1 MATFWTSAA
10 AVGIGAS
17 LGAIL
22 RWQLS
27 LWLNRSTWSISM
39 GTLVANWLG
48 AYLVGIAMAWIG
60 SDPRIPDHWKLFII
74 TGFLGGLTTFSTF
87 SAELVHL
94 LQENRLMTAAMQ
106 TLAHVAG
113 SVIFTLIGIASF
125 GAFRELHTLKS

>member
-17 LGAIL
+17 LGAVL

-27 LWLNRSTWSISM
+27 VWLNRDNWSISM
-39 GTLVANWLG
+39 GTLAANWLG
-48 AYLVGIAMAWIG
+48 AYLVGVAIAWIG
-60 SDPRIPDHWKLFII
+60 SDPRIPDHWKLFVI
-74 TGFLGGLTTFSTF
+74 TGFLGGLTTFSSF

-106 TLAHVAG
+106 TLAHVVG

-125 GAFRELHTLKS
+125 GAFREFHALKS

>member
-1 MATFWTSAA
+1 MSTFWTSAA

-17 LGAIL
+17 LGAVL
-22 RWQLS
+22 RWQLAV
-27 LWLNRSTWSISM
+27 WLNRGNWSISM
-39 GTLVANWLG
+39 GTLAANWLG

-60 SDPRIPDHWKLFII
+60 SDPRIPDHWKLFVI

-94 LQENRLMTAAMQ
+94 LQENRLMTATVQ
-106 TLAHVAG
+106 TLAHVVG

-125 GAFRELHTLKS
+125 GALREFQALRS

>member
-1 MATFWTSAA
+1 MATLLASAA

-22 RWQLS
+22 RWQLAV
-27 LWLNRSTWSISM
+27 WLNRGNWSISM

-48 AYLVGIAMAWIG
+48 AYLVGVAMAWIG
-60 SDPRIPDHWKLFII
+60 SDPRIPDHWKLFVI

-94 LQENRLMTAAMQ
+94 LQENRLMTATVQ
-106 TLAHVAG
+106 TLAHVVG
-113 SVIFTLIGIASF
+113 SVIFTILGIASF
-125 GAFRELHTLKS
+125 GAFRELHVLKP